1 MELKAVRYEIRDQV
15 AYLTK
20 TDSTFNYAMDKNTTV
35 DLYRCLKDAAK
46 RNDVRAVVIDSEGG
60 IHQGAFVVCQLMD
73 EIDVLQTRELIQLGH
88 EMGELIWNM
97 DKPVIGVIRKEGCG
111 GGIEHFHACDF
122 VVTADDAV
130 ISAPEVETGTMCAWG
145 GSQRIPRIVNWRKAQ
160 RILLLGEKMT
170 GKEAEEIGFVTESAP
185 ADQVDACVNRILNR
199 IKELPAQSIAITKH
213 AMHKSWEMNVTEGLK
228 YEVEISSLLLAQGIF
243 KDVIKAVMEG
253 KEPEIP
259 VWKHLVRGEEW
270 E

>member
-1 MELKAVRYEIRDQV
+1 MVLRSVRYEIREHT

-20 TDSTFNYAMDKNTTV
+20 TDSTYNYSMDKGTTV
-35 DLYRCLKDAAK
+35 EMYRCLKDAAK
-46 RNDVRAVVIDSEGG
+46 RDEVRAVVIDSEGG
-60 IHQGAFVVCQLMD
+60 IHQGAFLVCQLMD

-88 EMGELIWNM
+88 RMGEFIWNM

-122 VVTADDAV
+122 VVAADDAV

-160 RILLLGEKMT
+160 KILLLGEKMT
-170 GKEAEEIGFVTESAP
+170 GKEAEEAGFITESAP
-185 ADQVDACVNRILNR
+185 ADQVDACVERILSR
-199 IKELPAQSIAITKH
+199 IRELPAQSIAITKH
-213 AMHKSWEMNVTEGLK
+213 AMHKAWEMNVTEGLK
-228 YEVEISSLLLAQGIF
+228 YEIEVSSLLLAQGLFRDI
-243 KDVIKAVMEG
+243 IKSVMEG
-253 KEPEIP
+253 KKPEIP
-259 VWKHLVRGEEW
+259 EWKHLVRGENW